1 MYKRIY
7 DCSLALLRAKTF
19 FFQSISGGFCTAEKE
34 QMKRVTFR
42 VDRSRVCN
50 WTFMC
55 LDYLQKSL

>member
-7 DCSLALLRAKTF
+7 DCSLALLLRVKTF
-19 FFQSISGGFCTAEKE
+19 FFKAFPVGFVE

>member
-1 MYKRIY
+1 MTAP
-7 DCSLALLRAKTF
+7 LAEQQRHF
-19 FFQSISGGFCTAEKE
+19 FKAFPVGFVAEKSA